1 MQSRSGARNAAC
13 LGPPQPIKEQRRLNG
28 GKRYL
33 ARLGTE
39 MNRASPVV
47 AADIAVVVTSLM
59 NHAVNFDSGISRA
72 SLYESVKDL
81 LDLAERVKDVS
92 VSERERLML
101 ARSFFDWSLLEFA
114 LEILDSIF
122 RKYVVWPPGERRPNA
137 GLSRVPR

>member
-1 MQSRSGARNAAC
+1 
-13 LGPPQPIKEQRRLNG
+13 
-28 GKRYL
+28 
-33 ARLGTE
+33 

-47 AADIAVVVTSLM
+47 VADIAVVVTSLM

-101 ARSFFDWSLLEFA
+101 ARTFFDWSLLEFA
-114 LEILDSIF
+114 LKILDSIF
-122 RKYVVWPPGERRPNA
+122 RKYVVWPPGVHRPNA
-137 GLSRVPR
+137 GTSGAPR